1 MEPEETLYKIILR
14 HDLST
19 NWVIN
24 DPVLLLG
31 EYGIEDDTHR
41 VKRGD
46 GVSKWSQLL
55 YETFGVE
62 DIVTT
67 KVQQNVTDN
76 IMDQVNTVLNTYKQ
90 DYINPLQLQVQQNT
104 QDIEA
109 LKQKENESSN
119 ISKE

>member
-1 MEPEETLYKIILR
+1 MNDEQPLYKIILR

-46 GVSKWSQLL
+46 GVSKWSKLL

-119 ISKE
+119 ISKD

>member
-1 MEPEETLYKIILR
+1 MNDEQPLYKIILR

-46 GVSKWSQLL
+46 GVSKWSKLL